1 MADKQLSQAE
11 IDALL
16 NSLTS
21 GGPAVTEDESAK
33 IKKYDFKSPKKFT
46 KEQLRT
52 LDGLYENFSRMLSSY
67 LSGILRQFCE
77 VSVLSIEEQRFFE
90 YNNALPD
97 SALIGKIDLKPTD
110 RHYSD
115 GMLLMDMST
124 SLGYFMIERL
134 LGGAGTEYHL
144 TRDYTDI
151 ELAILDNVFI
161 KILSRLQDAWCSYVE
176 VEFSLTSIET
186 NARLLQALGAEDI
199 VVIIMLNVK
208 IGDVVGTLNICIPAE
223 NLDEL
228 IGNFNIK
235 YSRSTKRKEIGDAAF
250 RRKFLFNELLDTS
263 LEVKAV
269 LDESQLTLSDILQ
282 LQVDD
287 VIPLNKNIQG
297 DITIVVDSIPWY
309 TGKMGETKTKK
320 AVRLNELISESR
332 ERS

>member
-16 NSLTS
+16 NQLTS
-21 GGPAVTEDESAK
+21 GGPAAAEDESTK

-77 VSVLSIEEQRFFE
+77 VTVLSIEEQRFFE

-97 SALIGKIDLKPTD
+97 SALIGKIDLKPVD
-110 RHYSD
+110 KHYSD

-124 SLGYFMIERL
+124 ALGFFMIERL
-134 LGGAGTEYHL
+134 LGGAGTNYHL

-151 ELAILDNVFI
+151 ELAILDNVFT
-161 KILSRLQDAWCSYVE
+161 KILSRLQDAWCSYVD
-176 VEFSLTSIET
+176 VTFALTGIET
-186 NARLLQALGAEDI
+186 NARLLQALGAEEI
-199 VVIIMLNVK
+199 VVIVMLNVK
-208 IGDVVGTLNICIPAE
+208 IADVNGTLNICIPAE
-223 NLDEL
+223 NLEEL

-235 YSRSTKRKEIGDAAF
+235 YSRTSKRKDIGDVAV

-269 LDESQLTLSDILQ
+269 LDESHLSLSDILQ

-297 DITIVVDSIPWY
+297 DITVVVDGVPWY

>member
-16 NSLTS
+16 SSLTS
-21 GGPAVTEDESAK
+21 GGSAGVEDESTK

-77 VSVLSIEEQRFFE
+77 VTVLSIEEQRFFE

-97 SALIGKIDLKPTD
+97 AALIAKIDLRPTD
-110 RHYSD
+110 KHYSD

-124 SLGYFMIERL
+124 SLGFFMIERL
-134 LGGAGTEYHL
+134 LGGAGTCYHL

-151 ELAILDNVFI
+151 ELAILDNVFT
-161 KILSRLQDAWCSYVE
+161 KILSRLQDAWCSYVD
-176 VEFSLTSIET
+176 VTFALTDIET

-208 IGDVVGTLNICIPAE
+208 IAEVNGILNICIPAE
-223 NLDEL
+223 NLEEL

-235 YSRSTKRKEIGDAAF
+235 YSHSTKRKELGDPAM
-250 RRKFLFNELLDTS
+250 RRQFLFNELLDTS

-287 VIPLNKNIQG
+287 IIPLNKNIQG

-320 AVRLNELISESR
+320 AVRLNELISKSR

>member
-16 NSLTS
+16 NQLTS
-21 GGPAVTEDESAK
+21 GAPAAKEDDSSK
-33 IKKYDFKSPKKFT
+33 IRKYDFKSPKKFT

-77 VSVLSIEEQRFFE
+77 VTVLSIEEQRFFE

-97 SALIGKIDLKPTD
+97 SALISKLELRPADK
-110 RHYSD
+110 HYSD

-124 SLGYFMIERL
+124 HLGFYMIERL
-134 LGGAGTEYHL
+134 LGGAGTNCRL

-151 ELAILDNVFI
+151 ELAILDNVFT
-161 KILSRLQDAWCSYVE
+161 KILSRLQDAWCTYVD
-176 VEFSLTSIET
+176 VSFSLTGIET
-186 NARLLQALGAEDI
+186 NARLLQALGAEEI
-199 VVIIMLNVK
+199 VVIIMLNLK
-208 IGDVVGTLNICIPAE
+208 IAGENGTLNICIPAE
-223 NLDEL
+223 NLEEL

-235 YSRSTKRKEIGDAAF
+235 YSRSSKRKVAGDASV
-250 RRKFLFNELLDTS
+250 RRKLLFDELLDTS

-269 LDESQLTLSDILQ
+269 LDESNLSLSDILQ
-282 LQVDD
+282 LRVDD

-297 DITIVVDSIPWY
+297 DITVVVDGIPWY

>member
-21 GGPAVTEDESAK
+21 GAPAAKEDEGPK
-33 IKKYDFKSPKKFT
+33 IRKYDFKSPKKFT

-52 LDGLYENFSRMLSSY
+52 LDGLYENFSRMLSSF

-77 VSVLSIEEQRFFE
+77 VTVLSIEEQRFFE

-97 SALIGKIDLKPTD
+97 SALIGKIDLKPAD
-110 RHYSD
+110 KHYSD

-124 SLGYFMIERL
+124 SLGFYMIERL
-134 LGGAGTEYHL
+134 LGGIGTNFML

-151 ELAILDNVFI
+151 ELAILDNVFT
-161 KILSRLQDAWCSYVE
+161 KILSRLQNAWCSYVD
-176 VEFSLTSIET
+176 VVFSLTSIET
-186 NARLLQALGAEDI
+186 NARLLQALGAEEI
-199 VVIIMLNVK
+199 VVIVMLNVK
-208 IGDVVGTLNICIPAE
+208 IAGVTGTLNICIPAE
-223 NLDEL
+223 NLEEL

-235 YSRSTKRKEIGDAAF
+235 YSRSSKRREVGDVAT

-269 LDESQLTLSDILQ
+269 LDESNLSLSDILQ

-297 DITIVVDSIPWY
+297 DITVVVDGMPWY